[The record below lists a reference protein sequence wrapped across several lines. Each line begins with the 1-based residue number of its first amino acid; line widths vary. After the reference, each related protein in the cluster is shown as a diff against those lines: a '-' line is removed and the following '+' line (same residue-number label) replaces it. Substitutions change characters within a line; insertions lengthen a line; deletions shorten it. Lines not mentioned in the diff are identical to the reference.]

1 MQKIDN
7 NLLKKAINNIVNK
20 QEFIDFINDCKTQ
33 IDKFRNQKKFMKSL
47 SVNGKKKPITVK
59 LSSNVDFQR
68 YLDYLYTNLESI
80 VTCDISNYSKYQRKF
95 DSFIKST
102 SGSNLEIKAFKSKIL
117 DILQYSKLRSSTTLL
132 FDFYKELG
140 IKVCVY
146 CNSQHVI
153 LLDKSKRLRLQAD
166 HNLPKAKFPY
176 FSISFFNL
184 YPTCNNCNH
193 LKGVKDIKYQLYY
206 VGKQQSD
213 NIEFSISEMEII
225 NLFTTQIIES
235 KFNIVFNSGK
245 TNLENVLNIS
255 EIYNNH
261 KDYIVDL
268 MHIYKCYDEKY
279 IQSVKNTF
287 NGLIIG
293 ASDDLFNR
301 MLFGITLKNED
312 INKRVFSKVLI
323 DINQQLGLL
332 KTTKKI

>member
-7 NLLKKAINNIVNK
+7 NLLKKAISNIVNK
-20 QEFIDFINDCKTQ
+20 QDFIVFINDCKIK
-33 IDKFRNQKKFMKSL
+33 IDDFRNQKTFTKSL
-47 SVNGKKKPITVK
+47 SINGNKQSITVK
-59 LSSNVDFQR
+59 LSSNTDFKK

-80 VTCDISNYSKYQRKF
+80 VTCDISNYPKYIKKF
-95 DSFIKST
+95 NSFFKNT
-102 SGSNLEIKAFKSKIL
+102 SSNLDVKAFNNKIL
-117 DILQYSKLRSSTTLL
+117 DVLQYSKLRSSTTLL

-153 LLDKSKRLRLQAD
+153 LLDKSKMLRLQAD

-225 NLFTTQIIES
+225 NLFTTQIDES

-323 DINQQLGLL
+323 DINQQLELL